1 MPLFVALIDPKD
13 TLDCVK
19 YVIDTTQSSLL
30 GGFVLPTSTRFAVA
44 VHILAALAVNDDRA
58 VRSEQLASSAST
70 NPTVIR
76 RILSML
82 AEAGLTSS
90 QLGYGGGAT
99 LAKPANQ
106 ITLLNVFQAV
116 EELNIFEMHRTPP
129 DENCFVGRN
138 IQQVVTLTTTKAQ
151 QALETELAK
160 ITIAEV
166 AQDIQTLAQIQN

>member
-1 MPLFVALIDPKD
+1 M
-13 TLDCVK
+13 
-19 YVIDTTQSSLL
+19 
-30 GGFVLPTSTRFAVA
+30 PTSTRFAVA
-44 VHILAALAVNDDRA
+44 VHILTALAVNDGNA

-106 ITLLNVFQAV
+106 ITLDFLQKSGNREQGTG
-116 EELNIFEMHRTPP
+116 NRKK
-129 DENCFVGRN
+129 N
-138 IQQVVTLTTTKAQ
+138 
-151 QALETELAK
+151 
-160 ITIAEV
+160 
-166 AQDIQTLAQIQN
+166 

>member
-1 MPLFVALIDPKD
+1 M
-13 TLDCVK
+13 
-19 YVIDTTQSSLL
+19 
-30 GGFVLPTSTRFAVA
+30 PTSTRFAVA
-44 VHILAALAVNDDRA
+44 VHILTALAVNDGNA

-106 ITLLNVFQAV
+106 ITLLDVFQVV
-116 EELNIFEMHRTPP
+116 EEPNIFEMHRTPP

-138 IQQVVTLTTTKAQ
+138 IQQVLMRSMTKAQ
-151 QALETELAK
+151 QALEAELSK
-160 ITIAEV
+160 TTIAEV
-166 AQDIQTLAQIQN
+166 AREIQTLAQTQNK

>member
-1 MPLFVALIDPKD
+1 M
-13 TLDCVK
+13 
-19 YVIDTTQSSLL
+19 
-30 GGFVLPTSTRFAVA
+30 PTSTRFAVA
-44 VHILAALAVNDDRA
+44 VHILAALAVNDGNA

-106 ITLLNVFQAV
+106 ITLLDVFQVV
-116 EELNIFEMHRTPP
+116 EEPNIFEMHRTPP
-129 DENCFVGRN
+129 DKNCFVGRN
-138 IQQVVTLTTTKAQ
+138 IQQVLTKSTTKAQ

-160 ITIAEV
+160 TTIADV
-166 AQDIQTLAQIQN
+166 AQDIQTLARMQDR

>member
-1 MPLFVALIDPKD
+1 VEYVAN
-13 TLDCVK
+13 TA
-19 YVIDTTQSSLL
+19 TQSKLL
-30 GGFVLPTSTRFAVA
+30 GEFVLPTSTRFAVA
-44 VHILAALAVNDDRA
+44 VHILAALTVNEGSA

-106 ITLLNVFQAV
+106 ITLLHVFQVV
-116 EELNIFEMHRTPP
+116 EEPNVFEMHRTPP
-129 DENCFVGRN
+129 DKNCFVGRN
-138 IQQVVTLTTTKAQ
+138 IQQVLTKSTTKAQ

-160 ITIAEV
+160 TTIADV
-166 AQDIQTLAQIQN
+166 AQDIQTLARMQDR

>member
-1 MPLFVALIDPKD
+1 
-13 TLDCVK
+13 
-19 YVIDTTQSSLL
+19 
-30 GGFVLPTSTRFAVA
+30 LPTSTRFAVA
-44 VHILAALAVNDDRA
+44 IHILAALAVNKGSA

-90 QLGYGGGAT
+90 QLGHGGGAT

-106 ITLLNVFQAV
+106 ITLLDVFQVV
-116 EELNIFEMHRTPP
+116 EEPNIFEMHRTLP
-129 DENCFVGRN
+129 DKNCFVGRN
-138 IQQVVTLTTTKAQ
+138 IQQVLIKSTTKAQ

-160 ITIAEV
+160 TTIADV
-166 AQDIQTLAQIQN
+166 AQDIQTLAQMQDR

>member
-1 MPLFVALIDPKD
+1 
-13 TLDCVK
+13 
-19 YVIDTTQSSLL
+19 L
-30 GGFVLPTSTRFAVA
+30 GGFLLPTSTRFAVA
-44 VHILAALAVNDDRA
+44 VHILAALAINEGNA

-99 LAKPANQ
+99 LAKPADQ

-116 EELNIFEMHRTPP
+116 EEPNIFEMHRTPP
-129 DENCFVGRN
+129 DKNCFVGRH
-138 IQQVVTLTTTKAQ
+138 IQQVLTQSTTKAQ
-151 QALETELAK
+151 QALLTELSK
-160 ITIAEV
+160 TTIASV
-166 AQDIQTLAQIQN
+166 AEDIQTLAQMQNNVS

>member
-1 MPLFVALIDPKD
+1 M
-13 TLDCVK
+13 
-19 YVIDTTQSSLL
+19 
-30 GGFVLPTSTRFAVA
+30 PTSTRFAVA
-44 VHILAALAVNDDRA
+44 VHILTALAVNDGHA

-106 ITLLNVFQAV
+106 ITLLDVFQVV
-116 EELNIFEMHRTPP
+116 EEPNIFEMHRTPP

-138 IQQVVTLTTTKAQ
+138 IQQVLMRSMTKAQ
-151 QALETELAK
+151 QALEAELSK
-160 ITIAEV
+160 TTIAEV
-166 AQDIQTLAQIQN
+166 AREIQTLAQTQNK